1 MTKVAYHCCSCQ
13 WIGKRAPGSFKPCP
27 ACMSYVAPGY
37 AYECPECTPNRPRV
51 APKPVERE
59 SAFPG
64 GRVPHVLYI
73 KTLDTQR
80 VQAFSIPKVRRA
92 RGSRR

>member
-1 MTKVAYHCCSCQ
+1 LKPKVATE
-13 WIGKRAPGSFKPCP
+13 KPP
-27 ACMSYVAPGY
+27 
-37 AYECPECTPNRPRV
+37 
-51 APKPVERE
+51 